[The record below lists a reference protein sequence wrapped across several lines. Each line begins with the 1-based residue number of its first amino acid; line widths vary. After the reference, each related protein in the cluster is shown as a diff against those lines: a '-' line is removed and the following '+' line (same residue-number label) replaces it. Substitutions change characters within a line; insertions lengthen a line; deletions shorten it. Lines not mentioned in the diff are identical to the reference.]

1 MVTPNSSFPQG
12 HSAVITDVSTFV
24 GDYPFRSLP
33 DTSAEFLIGEM
44 DRTGIAGAWVGHLP
58 SFLHRDP
65 APGTARLR
73 QLIEPHAHRLQP
85 IPTLHPGLPTWEKDL
100 ELAVSIE
107 APAVRIYPMHQ
118 AIDPAG
124 DGMRETVAAAADAHV
139 AVLLTVRFEDIR
151 QRHSLDRA
159 EDLPASA
166 VRALARIGRD
176 VKLLVTH
183 AGRDFVEEVHF
194 GLTPEEQRRVLWD
207 ITWLWGPPSNDLGV
221 LVQSVGGERFA
232 LGTGMPLRIPD
243 AALAKLDLATLST
256 RDRTLIEGEN
266 LRRWLKQ

>member
-1 MVTPNSSFPQG
+1 
-12 HSAVITDVSTFV
+12 VITDVSTFV
-24 GDYPFRSLP
+24 GDYPFRCLP
-33 DTSAEFLIGEM
+33 DTSAESLIGEM
-44 DRTGIAGAWVGHLP
+44 DRTGIAAAWVGYLP

-73 QLIEPHAHRLQP
+73 QLIDPHAHRLQP
-85 IPTLHPGLPTWEKDL
+85 VPTVHPGLPTWRKDL

-124 DGMRETVAAAADAHV
+124 NEMCRTMSAAAEAGV
-139 AVLLTVRFEDIR
+139 AVLLTVRFEDVR
-151 QRHSLDRA
+151 QRHPLDRA

-166 VRALARIGRD
+166 VRALARIDRD

-183 AGRDFVEEVHF
+183 AGREFIEEVHF

-221 LVQSVGGERFA
+221 LVQSIGSERFA

-243 AALAKLDLATLST
+243 AALAKLDLATLSA
-256 RDRTLIEGEN
+256 RDRTAIEGEN
-266 LRRWLKQ
+266 LRHWLKQ